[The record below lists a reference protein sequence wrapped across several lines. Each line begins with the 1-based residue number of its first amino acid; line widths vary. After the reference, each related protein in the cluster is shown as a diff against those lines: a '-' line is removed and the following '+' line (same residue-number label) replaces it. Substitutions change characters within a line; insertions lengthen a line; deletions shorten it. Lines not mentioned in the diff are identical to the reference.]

1 MFIHVC
7 KVDSNCAASGW
18 MCEARAQSKERY
30 LLSLFVVLDGK
41 FVFVDEKL
49 LHQFETNC
57 DS

>member
-18 MCEARAQSKERY
+18 MCEARAQSKERCCCK
-30 LLSLFVVLDGK
+30 L
-41 FVFVDEKL
+41 VFVDEKL

>member
-1 MFIHVC
+1 
-7 KVDSNCAASGW
+7 

-49 LHQFETNC
+49 LHQFEANC

>member
-1 MFIHVC
+1 
-7 KVDSNCAASGW
+7 

-30 LLSLFVVLDGK
+30 LLSLFVVLDGMV
-41 FVFVDEKL
+41 VFSCVSVDEKL